1 MMYTATK
8 KIGFSLLAITLAG
21 LPLFSQ
27 TTTPQRGRSAT
38 SRMAM
43 RRGYLGVG
51 VVDLTPERV
60 KALNRKDDSGV
71 EVKHVDDNSPASKA
85 GLRENDLIL
94 EFNKTRIENVE
105 QFVRTVGETAPGTKV
120 ELAIWRNSGRQ
131 TLMAIL
137 EARSMPMDFF
147 DPDFTPPMP
156 PMPSLGPDG
165 QLPVFVVTAPVI
177 GFEGETLTSQ
187 LAEFFGVHNGVLV
200 RTVTANTPAAKAGLK
215 AGDVVTKVN
224 GVMVASP
231 REIQALVRMSRNK
244 KTVGLAV
251 VREKKDLAVELEF
264 PQQ

>member
-1 MMYTATK
+1 MKYNATN

-27 TTTPQRGRSAT
+27 TSTPQRGRSAT
-38 SRMAM
+38 SRVML

-71 EVKHVDDNSPASKA
+71 EVRHVDDNSPASRA

-94 EFNKTRIENVE
+94 DVNKVKIENVE
-105 QFVRTVGETAPGTKV
+105 QFVRTVSETAPGTKI
-120 ELAIWRNSGRQ
+120 ELGIWRNSARQ
-131 TLMAIL
+131 NLTATL
-137 EARSMPMDFF
+137 EARSLPMDVF

-156 PMPSLGPDG
+156 PMPAVGPDN
-165 QLPVFVVTAPVI
+165 QIPIFIVPAPVI

-187 LAEFFGVHNGVLV
+187 LAEFFGVKGGVLV
-200 RTVTANTPAAKAGLK
+200 RAVTANTPASKAGLK

-224 GVMVASP
+224 AVTVTSP

-244 KTVGLAV
+244 KNVGLSV
-251 VREKKDLAVELEF
+251 VREKKELAVELEIA
-264 PQQ
+264 QQ